1 MSRPASGRLPTV
13 FILMTV
19 MIDSMGIGLILPVMP
34 TLLLE
39 VGGGTLA
46 NAALWG
52 GVLTTSFA
60 VMQFL
65 CGPTVGNLSDRFGR
79 RPILLLSLFVMALDY
94 LVMALATSIWL
105 LLIARIIGGITAATH
120 STALA
125 YMADTSTRE
134 NRASGFGLVSAAFG
148 LGFVLGP
155 IIGGILGD
163 LGTRA
168 PFYAAA
174 ALAGANFIFGLLIL
188 PETVTDKI
196 RRPFSWARANPFGAI
211 TQIRALPGLAGLLL
225 VLFLFQMAT
234 NVYPVIWAYFTQAQ
248 FGWSP
253 AMIGFSLA
261 VFGIS
266 MAGIQGGLIRYVIA
280 RFGDFYTVILGFG
293 FSIIAFPVL
302 TFIENGLLALILTP
316 ISALAAMAG
325 PALQAIMSKRTPENA
340 QGELQGIFTSVTA
353 LGMILAPLLMTA
365 VFAAA
370 TKPGGPVYLPGAP
383 FLAALMLTLAALA
396 LFWTSK
402 PIKTSEA
409 AG

>member
-1 MSRPASGRLPTV
+1 MSRPVTGRLPTV
-13 FILMTV
+13 FILLTV

-34 TLLLE
+34 ALLLE

-79 RPILLLSLFVMALDY
+79 RPILLTSLFVMAVDY
-94 LVMALATSIWL
+94 LVMAVAGSIWL

-155 IIGGILGD
+155 IIGGVLGD
-163 LGTRA
+163 MGTRA

-174 ALAGANFIFGLLIL
+174 ALASANFIFGLLIL

-211 TQIRALPGLAGLLL
+211 VHIRALPGLAGLLL
-225 VLFLFQMAT
+225 VLLLFQMAT
-234 NVYPVIWAYFTQAQ
+234 NVYPVIWAYYTQAQ
-248 FGWSP
+248 FDWSP
-253 AMIGFSLA
+253 AMIGLSLA

-266 MAGIQGGLIRYVIA
+266 MAVVQGGVIRLAIA
-280 RFGDFYTVILGFG
+280 RFGDFYTVIFGFG

-302 TFIENGLLALILTP
+302 AFITNGKVALILTP

-340 QGELQGIFTSVTA
+340 QGELQGILTSVSA
-353 LGMILAPLLMTA
+353 LAMILAPLIMTA

-370 TKPGGPVYLPGAP
+370 THPDGPIFLPGAP
-383 FLAALMLTLAALA
+383 FLAALLLTFAALA
-396 LFWTSK
+396 LFWASRPSK
-402 PIKTSEA
+402 PKEA
-409 AG
+409 RP

>member
-1 MSRPASGRLPTV
+1 MSRPVTGRLPTV
-13 FILMTV
+13 FILLTV

-34 TLLLE
+34 ALLLE

-79 RPILLLSLFVMALDY
+79 RPILLTSLFVMAVDY
-94 LVMALATSIWL
+94 LVMAVAGSIWL

-155 IIGGILGD
+155 IIGGVLGD
-163 LGTRA
+163 MGTRA

-174 ALAGANFIFGLLIL
+174 ALASANFIFGLLIL

-211 TQIRALPGLAGLLL
+211 VHIRALPGLAGLLL
-225 VLFLFQMAT
+225 VLLLFQMAT
-234 NVYPVIWAYFTQAQ
+234 NVYPVIWAYYTQAQ
-248 FGWSP
+248 FDWSP
-253 AMIGFSLA
+253 AMIGLSLA

-266 MAGIQGGLIRYVIA
+266 MAVVQGGVIRLAIA
-280 RFGDFYTVILGFG
+280 RFGDFYTVIFGFG

-302 TFIENGLLALILTP
+302 AFITNGKVALILTP

-340 QGELQGIFTSVTA
+340 QGELQGILTSVSA
-353 LGMILAPLLMTA
+353 LAMILAPLIMTA

-370 TKPGGPVYLPGAP
+370 THPEGPVFLPGAP
-383 FLAALMLTLAALA
+383 FLAALMLTFAALA
-396 LFWTSK
+396 LFWASRPSK
-402 PIKTSEA
+402 RKEA
-409 AG
+409 TP

>member
-1 MSRPASGRLPTV
+1 MSRPTTGRLPTI
-13 FILMTV
+13 FILLTV
-19 MIDSMGIGLILPVMP
+19 VIDSMGIGLIIPVMP
-34 TLLLE
+34 SLLLE

-46 NAALWG
+46 HAALWG
-52 GVLTTSFA
+52 GILTTTFA

-79 RPILLLSLFVMALDY
+79 RPILLVSLFVMALDY
-94 LVMALATSIWL
+94 LVMAVAGSIWL
-105 LLIARIIGGITAATH
+105 LLLARIVGGITAATH

-188 PETVTDKI
+188 PETVTDQI
-196 RRPFSWARANPFGAI
+196 RRPFSWIRANPFGAI
-211 TQIRALPGLAGLLL
+211 PQIRALPGLAGLLL
-225 VLFLFQMAT
+225 VMLLFQMAT
-234 NVYPVIWAYFTQAQ
+234 NVYPVIWAYYTQAR
-248 FGWSP
+248 FEWSP
-253 AMIGFSLA
+253 GMIGVSLA
-261 VFGIS
+261 MFGIS
-266 MAGIQGGLIRYVIA
+266 MAVVQGGLIRLAIA

-293 FSIIAFPVL
+293 FSIIAFP
-302 TFIENGLLALILTP
+302 LLAFITNGMLALFLTP

-340 QGELQGIFTSVTA
+340 QGELQGILTSVNA
-353 LGMILAPLLMTA
+353 LAMILAPIIMTA

-370 TKPGGPVYLPGAP
+370 TRPDGPVFLPGAP
-383 FLAALMLTLAALA
+383 FLAALLLTFAALA
-396 LFWTSK
+396 LFWASRPAK
-402 PIKTSEA
+402 PKETA
-409 AG
+409 P

>member
-1 MSRPASGRLPTV
+1 MSRPVTGRLPTV
-13 FILMTV
+13 FILLTV

-34 TLLLE
+34 ALLLE

-79 RPILLLSLFVMALDY
+79 RPFLLTSLFVMAVDY
-94 LVMALATSIWL
+94 LVMAVAGSIWL

-155 IIGGILGD
+155 IIGGVLGD
-163 LGTRA
+163 MGTRA

-174 ALAGANFIFGLLIL
+174 ALASANFIFGLLIL

-211 TQIRALPGLAGLLL
+211 VHIRALPGLAGLLL
-225 VLFLFQMAT
+225 VLLLFQMAT
-234 NVYPVIWAYFTQAQ
+234 NVYPVIWAYYTQAQ
-248 FGWSP
+248 FDWSP
-253 AMIGFSLA
+253 AMIGLSLA

-266 MAGIQGGLIRYVIA
+266 MAVVQGGVIRLAIA
-280 RFGDFYTVILGFG
+280 RFGDFYTVIFGFG

-302 TFIENGLLALILTP
+302 AFITNGKVALILTP

-340 QGELQGIFTSVTA
+340 QGELQGILTSVSA
-353 LGMILAPLLMTA
+353 LAMILAPLIMTA

-370 TKPGGPVYLPGAP
+370 THPEGPVFLPGAP
-383 FLAALMLTLAALA
+383 FLAALMLTFAALA
-396 LFWTSK
+396 LFWASRPSK
-402 PIKTSEA
+402 RKEA
-409 AG
+409 TP

>member
-1 MSRPASGRLPTV
+1 MSRPTTGRLPTI
-13 FILMTV
+13 FILLTV
-19 MIDSMGIGLILPVMP
+19 VIDSMGIGLIIPVMP
-34 TLLLE
+34 SLLLE

-79 RPILLLSLFVMALDY
+79 RPVLLISLFVMAADY
-94 LVMALATSIWL
+94 MVMAVAGSIWL
-105 LLIARIIGGITAATH
+105 LLLARIVGGVTAATH

-155 IIGGILGD
+155 VIGGLLAD
-163 LGTRA
+163 MGTRA

-211 TQIRALPGLAGLLL
+211 THIRALPGLAGLLMVML
-225 VLFLFQMAT
+225 LFQMAT
-234 NVYPVIWAYFTQAQ
+234 NVYPVIWAYYTQAS
-248 FGWSP
+248 FNWSP
-253 AMIGFSLA
+253 AMIGVSLA
-261 VFGIS
+261 TFGIS
-266 MAGIQGGLIRYVIA
+266 MAVVQGGVIRIAIA
-280 RFGDFYTVILGFG
+280 RLGDFYTVIAGFG
-293 FSIIAFPVL
+293 CSILAFPVL
-302 TFIENGLLALILTP
+302 AFLTNGTLALILTP
-316 ISALAAMAG
+316 VAALAAMSG

-340 QGELQGIFTSVTA
+340 QGELQGILTSVNA
-353 LGMILAPLLMTA
+353 LAMILAPLIMTV

-370 TKPGGPVYLPGAP
+370 TRPGGPIFLPGAP
-383 FLAALMLTLAALA
+383 FLAALLLIFAALA
-396 LFWTSK
+396 LFWASK
-402 PIKTSEA
+402 PANPKDSSL
-409 AG
+409 